1 MPVTSRF
8 DHGFAPTEIM
18 MVRFSRVSGR
28 IGAGLVLL
36 LSPLSP
42 ASAAVAHGSLSL
54 RQIESELPADP
65 LLASSDPM
73 WTPHVTPAAWLADA
87 RLQLAQALPRGTAL
101 SVAQQRLRLAGARC
115 RMAGENALSCGYHWI
130 ETRDEYVDDVR
141 WKVDVSLA
149 DGKVD
154 HVAVA
159 RAWTRH

>member
-1 MPVTSRF
+1 
-8 DHGFAPTEIM
+8 
-18 MVRFSRVSGR
+18 MVRFSRISGR
-28 IGAGLVLL
+28 IGAGLAVLL
-36 LSPLSP
+36 LSPLSL
-42 ASAAVAHGSLSL
+42 ASAAVAHGGLSL

-73 WTPHVTPAAWLADA
+73 WTPHATPAAWLADA
-87 RLQLAQALPRGTAL
+87 RLQLAQALPQGTAL

-115 RMAGENALSCGYHWI
+115 RMTGQNGLSCGYHWI

-149 DGKVD
+149 NGKVD

-159 RAWTRH
+159 RAWTRR